1 MSEHDESR
9 RAFIVG
15 AVGAGAVASTVLGQ
29 AAYAKA
35 PKAKHVGEPAA
46 KSPAAAETPA
56 ADRDAFDGHGV
67 FFNDEHAA
75 AVAAFTERLLPG
87 APGKPGATDANVL
100 NYIDLAL
107 AGAYA
112 DQQDF
117 YRRGLAQLDAYCRKT
132 YQQSFAKLSAAQQDA
147 VIGALEQGKASEFE
161 YPTAQA
167 FFNTLRTHTMEGMFA
182 DPVYGGNKDFA
193 GWKLVGFPGAQ
204 LFYTQGDLASTNAFT
219 RAPITGLQAQDK
231 PAPAKPNSKRA

>member
-15 AVGAGAVASTVLGQ
+15 AVGAGAVASTTLVQ
-29 AAYAKA
+29 TAYARTA
-35 PKAKHVGEPAA
+35 RTRVRTSR
-46 KSPAAAETPA
+46 SPAAAEPPA
-56 ADRDAFDGHGV
+56 EHAAEIFEGGHGA

-75 AVAAFTERLLPG
+75 TVAAFAERLMPG
-87 APGKPGATDANVL
+87 APGMPGANDANVI

-112 DQQDF
+112 DQQDL
-117 YRRGLAQLDAYCRKT
+117 YRRGLAQLDDYCRKIHD
-132 YQQSFAKLSAAQQDA
+132 QPFVKLSAAQQDE
-147 VIGALEQGKASEFE
+147 VIAALEQGKASEFE
-161 YPTAQA
+161 FPTAQA

-182 DPVYGGNKDFA
+182 DPVYGGNKEFA

-204 LFYTQGDLASTNAFT
+204 LFYTAADLASKQAFA
-219 RAPITGLQAQDK
+219 RAPIASLQARTSTK
-231 PAPAKPNSKRA
+231 GA

>member
-1 MSEHDESR
+1 MSEHDEGR

-15 AVGAGAVASTVLGQ
+15 AVGAGAVASTALVQ
-29 AAYAKA
+29 TAYAKTQ
-35 PKAKHVGEPAA
+35 KAKAPTV
-46 KSPAAAETPA
+46 KSPATAETPA
-56 ADRDAFDGHGV
+56 AERAVETFDGHGV

-75 AVAAFTERLLPG
+75 TVAAFAERLMPG
-87 APGKPGATDANVL
+87 APGKPGAHDANVI

-117 YRRGLAQLDAYCRKT
+117 YRRGLAQLDAYCGKT
-132 YQQSFAKLSAAQQDA
+132 YNQPFAKLSAAQQDE

-161 YPTAQA
+161 FPTAQA
-167 FFNTLRTHTMEGMFA
+167 FFNTLRSHTMEGMFA

-193 GWKLVGFPGAQ
+193 GWKLVGFPGTQ
-204 LFYTQGDLASTNAFT
+204 LYYTPADLASKQAFT
-219 RAPITGLQAQDK
+219 RAPIIGLQAQ
-231 PAPAKPNSKRA
+231 AKASTKGA

>member
-1 MSEHDESR
+1 MGEHDEGR

-15 AVGAGAVASTVLGQ
+15 AVGAGAVASTTLVQ
-29 AAYAKA
+29 TAYARTHRAKA
-35 PKAKHVGEPAA
+35 PTPKIPAV
-46 KSPAAAETPA
+46 AETPT
-56 ADRDAFDGHGV
+56 ADRAVETFDGHGV

-75 AVAAFTERLLPG
+75 TVAAFAERLMPG
-87 APGKPGATDANVL
+87 APGKPGAHEANVI

-132 YQQSFAKLSAAQQDA
+132 YNQPFVRLSATQQDE

-161 YPTAQA
+161 FPTAQA
-167 FFNTLRTHTMEGMFA
+167 FFNTLRSHTLEGMFA

-193 GWKLVGFPGAQ
+193 GWKLVGFPGTQ
-204 LFYTQGDLASTNAFT
+204 LYYTPADLASNQAFT
-219 RAPITGLQAQDK
+219 RAPIIGLQAK
-231 PAPAKPNSKRA
+231 ASTKGA

>member
-15 AVGAGAVASTVLGQ
+15 AVGAGAVASTTLAQ
-29 AAYAKA
+29 AAYAR
-35 PKAKHVGEPAA
+35 AA
-46 KSPAAAETPA
+46 RTRPRTSRSPAAAEPSEHA
-56 ADRDAFDGHGV
+56 AETLDGGHGV
-67 FFNDEHAA
+67 FFNDEQAA
-75 AVAAFTERLLPG
+75 TVAAFSERLMPG
-87 APGKPGATDANVL
+87 APGKPGANDANVI

-112 DQQDF
+112 DHQDL

-132 YQQSFAKLSAAQQDA
+132 YDQLFVKLSAAQQDE

-161 YPTAQA
+161 FPTAQV

-182 DPVYGGNKDFA
+182 DPVYGGNKDFS

-204 LFYTQGDLASTNAFT
+204 LFYTAADLANNQAFT
-219 RAPITGLQAQDK
+219 RAPITSLQA
-231 PAPAKPNSKRA
+231 RASTKGA

>member
-15 AVGAGAVASTVLGQ
+15 AVGAGAVASTTLAQ
-29 AAYAKA
+29 AAYAR
-35 PKAKHVGEPAA
+35 AA
-46 KSPAAAETPA
+46 RTRVRTSKSPAAAEPSEHA
-56 ADRDAFDGHGV
+56 AETFEGGHGV
-67 FFNDEHAA
+67 FFNDEQAA
-75 AVAAFTERLLPG
+75 TVAAFSERLMPG
-87 APGKPGATDANVL
+87 APGAPGANDANVI

-132 YQQSFAKLSAAQQDA
+132 YDQLFVKLSAAQQDE

-161 YPTAQA
+161 FPTAQV

-204 LFYTQGDLASTNAFT
+204 LFYTAADLANNQAFT
-219 RAPITGLQAQDK
+219 RASITSLQA
-231 PAPAKPNSKRA
+231 RASTKGA

>member
-1 MSEHDESR
+1 MSKHDEGR

-15 AVGAGAVASTVLGQ
+15 AAGAGAVAGTALVQ
-29 AAYAKA
+29 AAYAKST
-35 PKAKHVGEPAA
+35 KAKQEKTPAA
-46 KSPAAAETPA
+46 KSPATAEAPA
-56 ADRDAFDGHGV
+56 VHASEPFDGHGV

-75 AVAAFTERLLPG
+75 TVAAFAERLMPG
-87 APGKPGATDANVL
+87 EPGKPGATDANVL

-117 YRRGLAQLDAYCRKT
+117 YRRGLAQLDDYCRKT
-132 YQQSFAKLSAAQQDA
+132 YRQPFVKLSTSQQDE
-147 VIGALEQGKASEFE
+147 VILALEQGKASGFAF
-161 YPTAQA
+161 PTAQS

-182 DPVYGGNKDFA
+182 DPVYGGNKDFV

-204 LFYTQGDLASTNAFT
+204 LFYTPADLASTGVFT
-219 RAPITGLQAQDK
+219 RAPITGLQAQ
-231 PAPAKPNSKRA
+231 AKPLSKKA